1 MKIINESKKYYEEYI
16 LKEASNAN
24 IYKRLSDPEQTVA
37 IISPYRGEYSEKEN
51 KKRLVQLKADVRDL
65 GYGFNQLISRWVE
78 DGEAFDEQSL
88 FIPQISYKEA
98 YSLSKKY
105 GQSSFIFKD
114 KDGLREICT
123 TPFENY
129 KEGDVVRTYKTN
141 KDELFNFED
150 AKAVFSKRVGG
161 PGSQLL
167 KGSNRQPFQ
176 FKTVDEVWEVHQP
189 RPSYHQKNYWYER
202 IL

>member
-1 MKIINESKKYYEEYI
+1 MKVLKEKYWYDKYM
-16 LKEASNAN
+16 LNEASNAN

-51 KKRLVQLKADVRDL
+51 RQRLTKLKSDVRNL
-65 GYGFNQLISRWVE
+65 GLGFNQLISRWVE

-88 FIPQISYKEA
+88 FIPNITYKQA
-98 YSLSKKY
+98 YALSKAY
-105 GQSSFIFKD
+105 EQSSFIFKD

-129 KEGDVVRTYKTN
+129 SEGDVVRTYKTGRN
-141 KDELFNFED
+141 ELFNFED
-150 AKAVFSKRVGG
+150 AKAVFSRRVGG
-161 PGSQLL
+161 PGSQLV
-167 KGSNRQPFQ
+167 KGSNKQPFQ
-176 FKTVDEVWEVHQP
+176 FKTVDEVWEVKQP
-189 RPSYHQKNYWYER
+189 RPSYMQTKYTYNR